1 MLMKVVGSVPGYAEL
16 LESSKQKAS
25 TLAAI
30 PPGAAPPRC
39 PLSRPLLTP
48 ALSAE
53 VYHWEGVEAFQDREA
68 HATVKRALLDAQS
81 GSAQCVVAHG
91 MGGTGTQARAPMTL
105 LR

>member
-1 MLMKVVGSVPGYAEL
+1 MLRHRPTVVAALTL
-16 LESSKQKAS
+16 LCF
-25 TLAAI
+25 I
-30 PPGAAPPRC
+30 R
-39 PLSRPLLTP
+39 
-48 ALSAE
+48 SAE

-68 HATVKRALLDAQS
+68 HTTVKRALLDAQS